1 VNEIEELNKLVKE
14 LREKVEEKGRSEAEM
29 KELQEKLN
37 SRIDELEARIMRP
50 QLGETVNTQPEI
62 TKAFVHYIREG
73 KAGLTPEERK
83 ALVENQNG
91 QILVPEEVEA
101 ELYRQL
107 PMFTVMRQLAT
118 VKQTRS
124 NRVRRRSINEA
135 VVNWGKL
142 ETSTGSTIP
151 QDNFSAG
158 ETYIYIEDLY
168 GLALIGEDE
177 LMDTD
182 LNLQSFIIDS
192 FARAIAEKEEEG
204 FILGRGHTFGEPE
217 GVIPNITAIETA
229 TASVLA
235 ADDLLKLIYAVPAQY
250 RINGTLLVNSQ
261 TEYAMR
267 IMKDTVHGQYL
278 WQPALAGGTPA
289 TFAGYPIKNCEFIPN
304 IADNNIVAVFG
315 DFRSGYTIYDRL
327 GTTLQR
333 LDELYS
339 VQGMVGFK
347 IHSRVGGAVV
357 RSDALCGLK
366 IKAAAAGGGS

>member
-1 VNEIEELNKLVKE
+1 METIEELNRLIKE
-14 LREKVEEKGRSEAEM
+14 LREKVEEKGRSEAEL

-62 TKAFVHYIREG
+62 TKAFVHFIREG

-124 NRVRRRSINEA
+124 DRVRRRSINEA
-135 VVNWGKL
+135 VVDWGKL
-142 ETSTGSTIP
+142 ETGSTIP
-151 QDNFSAG
+151 QDNFTAG

-204 FILGRGHTFGEPE
+204 FILGQGHTAGEPE

-229 TASVLA
+229 TAGVLA

-267 IMKDTVHGQYL
+267 IMKDAVNGQYL
-278 WQPALAGGTPA
+278 WQPALAAGTPA
-289 TFAGYPIKNCEFIPN
+289 TFAGYPIRNCEFIPN
-304 IADNNIVAVFG
+304 IADNNVIAVFG

-357 RSDALCGLK
+357 RDDALRGLK
-366 IKAAAAGGGS
+366 IKAAGG

>member
-1 VNEIEELNKLVKE
+1 MNEIEELNRLVEE
-14 LREKVEEKGRSEAEM
+14 LRVKLEEKGRSEAEL
-29 KELQEKLN
+29 KEIQEKLN
-37 SRIDELEARIMRP
+37 TRIDELEARIMRP
-50 QLGETVNTQPEI
+50 PLGETGNVQTET
-62 TKAFVHYIREG
+62 TKAFVHFIREG

-91 QILVPEEVEA
+91 QILVPEDVEA

-107 PMFTVMRQLAT
+107 PMLTVIRQLAT

-124 NRVRRRSINEA
+124 DRVRRRSINEA
-135 VVNWGKL
+135 VVDWGKL
-142 ETSTGSTIP
+142 ETGNTIP
-151 QDNFSAG
+151 QDNFTAG
-158 ETYIYIEDLY
+158 EAYIYIEDLY
-168 GLALIGEDE
+168 GLSLIGEDE

-182 LNLQSFIIDS
+182 LNLQSFIIES

-204 FILGRGHTFGEPE
+204 FIVGQGHTAGKPE
-217 GVIPNITAIETA
+217 GVIPNITSIETI
-229 TASVLA
+229 TPSVLT
-235 ADDLLKLIYAVPAQY
+235 ADDLLRLIYKVPAQY
-250 RINGTLLVNSQ
+250 RTNGTLLVNSQ

-267 IMKDTVHGQYL
+267 IMKDAVNGQYL
-278 WQPALAGGTPA
+278 WQPALAAGTPA
-289 TFAGYPIKNCEFIPN
+289 TFAGYPIRNCEFIPN
-304 IADNNIVAVFG
+304 IAVNNVIAVFG

-366 IKAAAAGGGS
+366 IKAGTGA